1 MVLEHLLHTMAWG
14 AGAGAA
20 AVVVGVGLSLKE
32 KKNFTGAKEYF
43 DKGIEKIK
51 RSIINEPSNNT
62 SKELVFEYYSLFEK
76 ILLNLNNEEE

>member
-1 MVLEHLLHTMAWG
+1 MNSLLINNSKNNIQE
-14 AGAGAA
+14 AA
-20 AVVVGVGLSLKE
+20 TLVGVGLSLKE

-76 ILLNLNNEEE
+76 ILLNLNNE